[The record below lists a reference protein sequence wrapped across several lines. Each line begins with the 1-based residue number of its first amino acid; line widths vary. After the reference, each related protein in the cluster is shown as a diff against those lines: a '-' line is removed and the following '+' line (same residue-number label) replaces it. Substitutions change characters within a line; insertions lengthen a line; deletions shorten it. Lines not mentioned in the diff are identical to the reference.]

1 MRGKNYDYKANV
13 AYFATHCGNGVAND
27 GEQCFFLSVLR
38 T

>member
-13 AYFATHCGNGVAND
+13 AYFATHCSNGVAND
-27 GEQCFFLSVLR
+27 GEQCFLLSDIR